1 MDDDLMADLEEWMNA
16 FRASKK
22 TDFQLVADVAN
33 LGGYA
38 APGQARVTI
47 EAERARCC
55 THLKNSIP
63 PTRSLTR

>member
-22 TDFQLVADVAN
+22 TDSQLVADVAN

-38 APGQARVTI
+38 AHDKQG
-47 EAERARCC
+47 
-55 THLKNSIP
+55 
-63 PTRSLTR
+63 